1 MQLCWQVRVP
11 VQRCSRPAGAVYHE
25 AGRIRRVCATL
36 KGPGGLRWA
45 TLQTFFGFS
54 HGLPLFSLWYYRYLQ
69 INMAIFGLSTFWDR
83 NCIMGGLRV
92 DLALPPTCKMVD
104 LVLATP
110 LSFTCLKIWSQK
122 IDRETPSVHMLK
134 KRWHESFS
142 LCLLHLCHS

>member
-36 KGPGGLRWA
+36 KGLGGLRWA
-45 TLQTFFGFS
+45 TLQTCMFFPWPTIVF
-54 HGLPLFSLWYYRYLQ
+54 PIILQ
-69 INMAIFGLSTFWDR
+69 INMAIFGVSTFWDR
-83 NCIMGGLRV
+83 NCIMGGLWV

-104 LVLATP
+104 LALATP